1 MARSK
6 CKYCNEEILTKD
18 DKLVITE
25 ELKSGNMKRINLHKK
40 CEEEYKE
47 LMEYKKNELYWF
59 DQVYEQLKE
68 LLEYTS
74 EQQLPKS
81 LITRIQDLRNGT
93 VLKRGE
99 GRVIKSKEGYKYE
112 IIFDCLLA
120 SGDSFKWAMKN
131 NTFNKEVNKINYL
144 MAIVENNINDS
155 YELYIS
161 RSRNNRNNC
170 NDIIEEEKKIVEL
183 EEKQKL
189 KPIENNKNKKGILK
203 FLEDDDF

>member
-6 CKYCNEEILTKD
+6 CKYCGEEILTKD
-18 DKLVITE
+18 DKIVITE
-25 ELKSGNMKRINLHKK
+25 ELKTGNIKRIRLHKK

-74 EQQLPKS
+74 EQNLPKS
-81 LITRIQDLRNGT
+81 LIIRIQDLRNGT
-93 VLKRGE
+93 IFKRGS

-120 SGDSFKWAMKN
+120 SGDSFKWAIKN
-131 NTFNKEVNKINYL
+131 NTFNKEINKINYL
-144 MAIVENNINDS
+144 MAIVEGNINDS
-155 YELYIS
+155 YELYMS
-161 RSRNNRNNC
+161 RSRNKNNNC
-170 NDIIEEEKKIVEL
+170 NDIIEEERKITEL
-183 EEKQKL
+183 KEKQKVS
-189 KPIENNKNKKGILK
+189 PIENSNKKGILK
-203 FLEDDDF
+203 FLENDDF